1 MQTKQD
7 LIARIKKGDIKAFDE
22 FYRQNWRLLYHI
34 AYNATRSSADAK
46 DLVQNVFINFWNIRE
61 TLSAERYHP
70 SYLTIAIKN
79 AIANF
84 FKKDASRRKTL
95 EQVFTEINTK
105 PAPENPVE
113 EHLIAKQTALAINEH
128 IHLLPEKM
136 QQVFILSRQ
145 QYLSVNEI
153 SALLNITPQTVKNQL
168 TNALKILRTKMEA
181 A

>member
-1 MQTKQD
+1 MQTEQD
-7 LIARIKKGDIKAFDE
+7 LIAKIKSGDIKAFDE
-22 FYRQNWRLLYHI
+22 FYRRNWRLLYHM
-34 AYNATRSSADAK
+34 AYQATRSSADAK
-46 DLVQNVFINFWNIRE
+46 DLVQTVFINFWGIRE
-61 TLSAERYHP
+61 TLSVERYHA

-95 EQVFTEINTK
+95 EQVLTEIGKK
-105 PAPENPVE
+105 PTPENPVE
-113 EHLIAKQTALAINEH
+113 DRLIAKQTAITLDQH

-153 SALLNITPQTVKNQL
+153 SALLNISPQTVKNQL